1 MTIATNGN
9 YVYVGGGFGVAGSEV
24 TQGIARWDGTNW
36 SSIGGISGSIP
47 LVYSIIAHGSDV
59 YAAGYFTNAGN
70 VAARSIARWNG
81 QSWSAL
87 GVGVNGL
94 AVCMAFLGNDLYVGG
109 YFSQAGGVNAT
120 NIARWDGTNWYAVGG
135 GLSGNTNGFYPTV
148 GALAVD
154 ATGELYAAGLFQF
167 AGSLPV
173 NNIARWDG
181 SQWNALGSGVFSGP
195 SPVIS
200 DIKYKDGT
208 VYVAGSFRSASGVNA
223 TNIARW
229 DGSSWSAMGGGPF
242 GTNTCLAFVGNTLYT
257 AGNFTNIGGAKALN
271 VARWNGAAW
280 EPVAAGA
287 AGEISTQVSTLGV
300 GGGYLYAGG
309 DFIRAGNAGVL
320 GLARWDGVEW
330 SAVMGPR
337 TRGAYLAAR
346 EVRVVSS
353 DNIYIG
359 GNAMRLIGGRYVGRI
374 AHWDGA
380 SWDSMAGGL
389 TGTGTVGA
397 NSIIEQGGLVY
408 VGGSFTAAGGV
419 SARNVAGWDGA
430 NWFPLASGLNNSV
443 NALAFHN
450 GQLFAGGAF
459 TARGDGTG
467 TLHGFAVWDGSDWQD
482 VPTSS
487 FWRIN
492 NVVNAL
498 VSDGINLYIGG
509 NFLIGWQYQYPPYDG
524 QSLDNVGRWDGANWW
539 ALGAGF
545 TNTVNAL
552 AIQNGI
558 LYAGGAFTNSGGTT
572 LRRIAQWDG
581 SSWSA
586 VGAGFTNGSVSA
598 LAATPTALYAGGSF
612 TNTGGLEVTRIAKW
626 AGGQWFPLGSGVSNT
641 VSPTSSS
648 VSGLAVHDDDVYLA
662 GSFNRAGGKPA
673 LGMARWNE
681 TLSFAPP
688 LPLLLRNPRWQS
700 GLMTFDISGISSG
713 TYSVLASTNLVD
725 WETIHTDTAAIT
737 NYADPASVFLRQ
749 RSYRLQQP

>member
-1 MTIATNGN
+1 
-9 YVYVGGGFGVAGSEV
+9 
-24 TQGIARWDGTNW
+24 
-36 SSIGGISGSIP
+36 
-47 LVYSIIAHGSDV
+47 L
-59 YAAGYFTNAGN
+59 
-70 VAARSIARWNG
+70 
-81 QSWSAL
+81 
-87 GVGVNGL
+87 
-94 AVCMAFLGNDLYVGG
+94 
-109 YFSQAGGVNAT
+109 
-120 NIARWDGTNWYAVGG
+120 
-135 GLSGNTNGFYPTV
+135 
-148 GALAVD
+148 
-154 ATGELYAAGLFQF
+154 
-167 AGSLPV
+167 
-173 NNIARWDG
+173 
-181 SQWNALGSGVFSGP
+181 
-195 SPVIS
+195 
-200 DIKYKDGT
+200 
-208 VYVAGSFRSASGVNA
+208 
-223 TNIARW
+223 
-229 DGSSWSAMGGGPF
+229 
-242 GTNTCLAFVGNTLYT
+242 
-257 AGNFTNIGGAKALN
+257 
-271 VARWNGAAW
+271 
-280 EPVAAGA
+280 AAGA
-287 AGEISTQVSTLGV
+287 AGEISTAVWTLGV

-337 TRGAYLAAR
+337 TRRAYLAAR

-359 GNAMRLIGGRYVGRI
+359 GNALRLIGGKSVGRI
-374 AHWDGA
+374 AHWDGS

-389 TGTGTVGA
+389 TGTGTIGA

-408 VGGSFTAAGGV
+408 VGGSFTAAGEV
-419 SARNVAGWDGA
+419 RARNVAVWDGA
-430 NWFPLASGLNNSV
+430 NWSPLASGLNNSV

-467 TLHGFAVWDGSDWQD
+467 ALHGFAVWDGSDWQD

-498 VSDGINLYIGG
+498 VSDGINLYMGG
-509 NFLIGWQYQYPPYDG
+509 NFLIGWQYPFPPFDG
-524 QSLDNVGRWDGANWW
+524 QSLDNVGRWYGANWW

-558 LYAGGAFTNSGGTT
+558 
-572 LRRIAQWDG
+572 
-581 SSWSA
+581 
-586 VGAGFTNGSVSA
+586 
-598 LAATPTALYAGGSF
+598 LYAGGSF

-641 VSPTSSS
+641 VSPANGS

-662 GSFNRAGGKPA
+662 GSFNRVGGKPA
-673 LGMARWNE
+673 LGVARWNE

-700 GLMTFDISGISSG
+700 GLMTFDISGILSG

-725 WETIHTDTAAIT
+725 WETIHIDTAAIT
-737 NYADPASVFLRQ
+737 TYADPASAFLRQ